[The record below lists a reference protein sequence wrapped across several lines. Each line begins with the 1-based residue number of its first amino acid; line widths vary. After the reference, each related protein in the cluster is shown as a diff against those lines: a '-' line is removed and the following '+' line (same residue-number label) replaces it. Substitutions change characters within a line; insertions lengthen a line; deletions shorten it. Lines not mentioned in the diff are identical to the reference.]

1 MNVVDFFCGAGGF
14 SKGLENAGLR
24 ILAGIDYNPD
34 AIATFNKNH
43 SGKGYVRDITQLST
57 QELRELIKNEPVDVI
72 VGGFPC
78 QGFSLLGRRKKNDPR
93 NILYKELLRFIGELR
108 PQYFVLEN
116 VKGLL
121 SMKHPNGEKVLP
133 IILKDLMALGYSVS
147 YKLLLASDYG
157 VPQNRERVLIF
168 GQRCSFFELQKV
180 VVKKTVF
187 DAINDLP
194 SAEEGINA
202 HVFTEH
208 SPEYEQK
215 LGSLKQGDHLGNFHS
230 TRLRLRSFEPSNTIT
245 RGDYIHPV
253 YNRFLTPRECA
264 RLQSFSDDFFFCGNK
279 GSIKLQIGNAVP
291 PLLGKVLGEKLLV
304 IHRGVV

>member
-215 LGSLKQGDHLGNFHS
+215 LGSLKPESNDPSAFKITNPAAS
-230 TRLRLRSFEPSNTIT
+230 TARRIRIPPPANTSMFVFF
-245 RGDYIHPV
+245 RGRTSVSPNGATSCTV
-253 YNRFLTPRECA
+253 GFAP
-264 RLQSFSDDFFFCGNK
+264 
-279 GSIKLQIGNAVP
+279 
-291 PLLGKVLGEKLLV
+291 
-304 IHRGVV
+304 